1 MSSSVP
7 TCAFKGCSALRL
19 HVAGTCSACRQEF
32 CGRHRLAEQ
41 HECASVA
48 TTKAANARSWVL
60 KSSDT
65 GVKVDLVVGTLTPAG
80 GFRWFMHAHADCT
93 SGKNIF
99 VLPLV
104 LVTVLF
110 LLSRR
115 LPRCDWE
122 IPLCHAHTSPLSRA
136 VLAACSG
143 GFIQK
148 LAASL

>member
-1 MSSSVP
+1 MATSLRMFGSTPIKEKRNQANMSSSLT

-19 HVAGTCSACRQEF
+19 QVAGTCSACRQEF

-48 TTKAANARSWVL
+48 STKAANARSWVL

-93 SGKNIF
+93 RDKKCLFCHWYSSCLVAGCRGATVPIATAATPCRVNSG
-99 VLPLV
+99 
-104 LVTVLF
+104 
-110 LLSRR
+110 
-115 LPRCDWE
+115 
-122 IPLCHAHTSPLSRA
+122 
-136 VLAACSG
+136 
-143 GFIQK
+143 
-148 LAASL
+148 